1 MTTSFLRQEK
11 TTPLFKSHLLAI
23 FLFATSLSAETHR
36 YLIGTRNAPR
46 EASRAIAR
54 DDSTTRGERELS
66 ELKVLAVDLTDDE
79 AAALKR
85 SGNFRY
91 VEPAMERHLLDLD
104 RPTLTR
110 GTLASPYVSQIVPW
124 GIDLVRA
131 REVWPVTKGAGNVNV
146 AIMDTGV
153 DSHHPDLEGAIG
165 GQYNTLTKS
174 ENATDDN
181 NHGTHVA
188 GTIAA
193 RDNKVGVVG
202 VAPQAKIWA
211 VKVLNNTGSGTTE
224 DILAGI
230 EWIITWKHVVGGNWI
245 VSLSLGADQASVAE
259 KEGFDRLYDEGILVI
274 AATGNGAASALSY
287 PAAYPTVLSVG
298 AIDSSSRVATFSNGG
313 AGIDVVAPGVGVPST
328 VPVDSVAVS
337 SVRLD
342 SMSSSV
348 SSLPISGS
356 ASGDVTGTFM
366 YCGYGR
372 DASDFPPEV
381 RGKIALIQRGAAVTF
396 NIKIRNARAA
406 GAIGAIV
413 FNDDDQKPMRWNLI
427 GLDCYNNQCVPSKDD
442 LAFDWGV
449 AVAISHVDGEKLL
462 AGTARNISIGAWTD
476 SYDTYSGT
484 SMATPH
490 VTGVAALLWSL
501 SPKATAAQVT
511 ASIEGGARDVDVS
524 GYDLRAGWGAVDA
537 ITSAKILAPTAFGLP
552 AIPPPSAPPPLR
564 RRTARP

>member
-1 MTTSFLRQEK
+1 MKQLSV
-11 TTPLFKSHLLAI
+11 LAV
-23 FLFATSLSAETHR
+23 LFATSLSAETHR
-36 YLIGTRNAPR
+36 YLIGTRSAPR
-46 EASRAIAR
+46 EARRAIAR
-54 DDSTTRGERELS
+54 DDGTTRAERELS
-66 ELKVLAVDLTDDE
+66 ELKMLAADLTDDE

-85 SGNFRY
+85 SGNFRF
-91 VEPAMERHLLDLD
+91 VEPAIERHLLDVE

-110 GTLASPYVSQIVPW
+110 ATLASPYLSQIVPW

-131 REVWPVTKGAGNVNV
+131 REVWPMTKGAGNVNV

-153 DSHHPDLEGAIG
+153 DSHHPDLEGAVG
-165 GQYNTLTKS
+165 GQYNALTRS
-174 ENATDDN
+174 DNATDDN

-188 GTIAA
+188 GTVAA

-211 VKVLNNTGSGTTE
+211 VKVLNNTGSGSTE
-224 DILAGI
+224 DIIAGI
-230 EWIITWKHVVGGNWI
+230 EWIIGWKHAVGGNWI

-259 KEGFDRLYDEGILVI
+259 KEAFTRLYDEGILVI

-298 AIDSSSRVATFSNGG
+298 AIDSASRVASFSNGG
-313 AGIDVVAPGVGVPST
+313 AGIDVVAPGVGVSST
-328 VPVDSVAVS
+328 VPVNSVAVS

-342 SMSSSV
+342 TMSSSI

-356 ASGDVTGTFM
+356 AAGDITGTFM

-381 RGKIALIQRGAAVTF
+381 RGKIALIQRGADVTF
-396 NIKIRNARAA
+396 NTKIRNARTA

-413 FNDDDQKPMRWNLI
+413 FNDDDLKPMRWNLL
-427 GLDCYNNQCVPSKDD
+427 GTPPSRDD

-449 AVAISHVDGEKLL
+449 AVAISHADGQKLL
-462 AGTARNISIGAWTD
+462 AGAARTVSIGAWTD
-476 SYDTYSGT
+476 SYDIYSGT

-490 VTGVAALLWSL
+490 VTGVAALLWAL
-501 SPKATAAQVT
+501 SPKASAAQVS
-511 ASIEGGARDVDVS
+511 ASIEAGARDIGEG
-524 GYDLRAGWGAVDA
+524 GYDLRAGWGVVDA
-537 ITSAKILAPTAFGLP
+537 LTAAKIMAPAAFGLP
-552 AIPPPSAPPPLR
+552 AIPPPSAPPPTR
-564 RRTARP
+564 RRSARP